1 MNKTGTQGEK
11 TPHRL
16 EQQMRTL
23 LEHIEKEAVPDEM
36 QKLAR
41 ELQAALERRTRE
53 N

>member
-1 MNKTGTQGEK
+1 VNKTGTQGENA
-11 TPHRL
+11 PPL